1 MLARR
6 FDRVKLRVRP
16 LHAVQVD
23 GVDLPHPPQIV
34 ESAVALADSDT
45 RLLLRHIVSTHRVMR
60 RFAYGRP
67 DQIRKKVPA
76 KPTSAAPTHH
86 FTISARRW
94 RRSHPPRR
102 PPPPCTQVG

>member
-34 ESAVALADSDT
+34 ESAVALADSDS

-67 DQIRKKVPA
+67 DQIRKKVAA
-76 KPTSAAPTHH
+76 KASSAAPKHH
-86 FTISARRW
+86 FTIPYRRC
-94 RRSHPPRR
+94 RSPD
-102 PPPPCTQVG
+102 PPPGSPR

>member
-45 RLLLRHIVSTHRVMR
+45 RLLLRHIVSPHRVMR

-67 DQIRKKVPA
+67 DQIRKKVAA
-76 KPTSAAPTHH
+76 KARSAAPR
-86 FTISARRW
+86 SEERREGKECVSTG
-94 RRSHPPRR
+94 RSRGDPDS
-102 PPPPCTQVG
+102 